1 MSRKTITLEVDNDGQ
16 EALVRSY
23 HALVLE
29 MGDLAQSAPSGQV
42 LDQLEELAVAKGRET
57 LRATLV
63 QAVQARV
70 DAAEKKGRRC
80 DSARV
85 VRSARTAAPRHEPS

>member
-1 MSRKTITLEVDNDGQ
+1 MSWKTITLQVDNEGQ

-23 HALVLE
+23 HALVVE

-42 LDQLEELAVAKGRET
+42 LDQLEELAVEKGRET
-57 LRATLV
+57 LRATLA

-70 DAAEKKGRRC
+70 DAAEKKGRSC
-80 DSARV
+80 GSAHAV
-85 VRSARTAAPRHEPS
+85 SSARTAAPRREPS

>member
-29 MGDLAQSAPSGQV
+29 MGDLAQSAPSGKV
-42 LDQLEELAVAKGRET
+42 LEQLEELAVEKGRET
-57 LRATLV
+57 LRATLK

-70 DAAEKKGRRC
+70 DAAEKKGRHC
-80 DSARV
+80 GSARV
-85 VRSARTAAPRHEPS
+85 VRSARTVAPRREPS